1 MRYRKQRSPV
11 KVRHCPAT
19 VKLLSEAVEG
29 KSGRLIYMRL
39 PVLEGR
45 AVREVGEPH
54 LRPTLLSPA
63 IFGGRTMSINSIRHF
78 RGVTRRTFIAV
89 GASVL
94 LFAACGTSD
103 QSASNTVADTV
114 AEASS
119 DTAVPEVSTNKI
131 VSLSATATEMIYAIG
146 AEDQLVAVDN
156 YSNYPEAAASFETK
170 IDAAQPSAEAIAAL
184 DATVVLLAYDPG
196 NLQTQLEALGI
207 TVWTGAAATSFDD
220 SYKQITELGELTGK
234 TAEAE
239 ALVSSMKA
247 DIETAVSSMELP
259 DAPVSY
265 FYELDNTYYSVTSN
279 TFVGQIMS
287 QFKLQNIADLAEAGN
302 DYPQLS
308 QEAII
313 SANPQMIFLADT
325 KCCQQDAQ
333 SVAARPGWNKI
344 DAVTNGNVVEL
355 DDDVA
360 SRWGPRVVDLVKQVA
375 AAVTKF
381 VETSKK

>member
-1 MRYRKQRSPV
+1 
-11 KVRHCPAT
+11 
-19 VKLLSEAVEG
+19 
-29 KSGRLIYMRL
+29 MRL

-54 LRPTLLSPA
+54 LRPTLFSPA
-63 IFGGRTMSINSIRHF
+63 IFGGRTMSIHPIRQF
-78 RGVTRRTFIAV
+78 RVVSRRTFLAV

-103 QSASNTVADTV
+103 QSAVNTVADTV

-119 DTAVPEVSTNKI
+119 DTAVPEVPTNKI
-131 VSLSATATEMIYAIG
+131 VSLSATATEMLYAIG

-156 YSNYPEAAASFETK
+156 YSNYPEAAASFENK
-170 IDAAQPSAEAIAAL
+170 IDASQPSAEAIAAL
-184 DATVVLLAYDPG
+184 DATAVLLAYDPG

-239 ALVSSMKA
+239 ALVTSMKA
-247 DIETAVSSMELP
+247 DIETAVSSMALP
-259 DAPVSY
+259 DAPISY
-265 FYELDNTYYSVTSN
+265 FYELDNTYFSVTSN
-279 TFVGQIMS
+279 TFVGQIMA
-287 QFKLQNIADLAEAGN
+287 QFNLQNIADLAEAGN

-313 SANPQMIFLADT
+313 SANPQLIFLADT
-325 KCCQQDAQ
+325 KCCQQDAKT
-333 SVAARPGWNKI
+333 VAARPGWNKI

-381 VETSKK
+381 VDTSKK

>member
-1 MRYRKQRSPV
+1 
-11 KVRHCPAT
+11 
-19 VKLLSEAVEG
+19 
-29 KSGRLIYMRL
+29 
-39 PVLEGR
+39 
-45 AVREVGEPH
+45 
-54 LRPTLLSPA
+54 
-63 IFGGRTMSINSIRHF
+63 
-78 RGVTRRTFIAV
+78 
-89 GASVL
+89 
-94 LFAACGTSD
+94 
-103 QSASNTVADTV
+103 
-114 AEASS
+114 
-119 DTAVPEVSTNKI
+119 VPEVPTNKI
-131 VSLSATATEMIYAIG
+131 VSLSATATEMLYAIG

-156 YSNYPEAAASFETK
+156 FSNYPVAAASFENK
-170 IDAAQPSAEAIAAL
+170 IDASQPSAEAIAAL
-184 DATVVLLAYDPG
+184 DATAVLLAYDPG

-239 ALVSSMKA
+239 ALVTSMKA
-247 DIETAVSSMELP
+247 DIETAVSSMALP
-259 DAPVSY
+259 DAPISY
-265 FYELDNTYYSVTSN
+265 FYELDNTYFSVTSN

-287 QFKLQNIADLAEAGN
+287 QFNLQNIADLAEAGN

-313 SANPQMIFLADT
+313 SANPQLIFLADT
-325 KCCQQDAQ
+325 KCCQQDAKT
-333 SVAARPGWNKI
+333 VAARPGWNKI

-381 VETSKK
+381 VDTSKK

>member
-1 MRYRKQRSPV
+1 
-11 KVRHCPAT
+11 
-19 VKLLSEAVEG
+19 
-29 KSGRLIYMRL
+29 
-39 PVLEGR
+39 
-45 AVREVGEPH
+45 
-54 LRPTLLSPA
+54 
-63 IFGGRTMSINSIRHF
+63 
-78 RGVTRRTFIAV
+78 V

-103 QSASNTVADTV
+103 QSAVNTVADTV

-119 DTAVPEVSTNKI
+119 DTAVPEVPTNKI
-131 VSLSATATEMIYAIG
+131 VSLSATATEMLYAIG

-156 YSNYPEAAASFETK
+156 YSNYPEAAASFENK
-170 IDAAQPSAEAIAAL
+170 IDASQPSAEAIAAL
-184 DATVVLLAYDPG
+184 DATAVLLAYDPG

-239 ALVSSMKA
+239 ALVTSMKA
-247 DIETAVSSMELP
+247 DIETAVSSMALP
-259 DAPVSY
+259 DAPISY
-265 FYELDNTYYSVTSN
+265 FYELDNTYFSVTSN
-279 TFVGQIMS
+279 TFVGQIMA
-287 QFKLQNIADLAEAGN
+287 QFNLQNIADLAEAGN

-313 SANPQMIFLADT
+313 SANPQLIFLADT
-325 KCCQQDAQ
+325 KCCQQDAKT
-333 SVAARPGWNKI
+333 VAARPGWNKI

-381 VETSKK
+381 VDTSKK

>member
-1 MRYRKQRSPV
+1 
-11 KVRHCPAT
+11 
-19 VKLLSEAVEG
+19 
-29 KSGRLIYMRL
+29 
-39 PVLEGR
+39 
-45 AVREVGEPH
+45 
-54 LRPTLLSPA
+54 
-63 IFGGRTMSINSIRHF
+63 MSKKSIRQF
-78 RGVTRRTFIAV
+78 RGVTRRTFLAV
-89 GASVL
+89 GASAL
-94 LFAACGTSD
+94 LFAACGNSD
-103 QSASNTVADTV
+103 QSAADTV

-119 DTAVPEVSTNKI
+119 DTAVTEVFTNKI
-131 VSLSATATEMIYAIG
+131 VSLSATATEMLYAIG
-146 AEDQLVAVDN
+146 AQDQLVAVDN
-156 YSNYPEAAASFETK
+156 YSNYPEAAASFENK
-170 IDAAQPSAEAIAAL
+170 IDASQPSAEAIAAL

-234 TAEAE
+234 STEAE
-239 ALVSSMKA
+239 ALVASMKS

-265 FYELDNTYYSVTSN
+265 FYELDNTYFSVTSN

-287 QFKLQNIADLAEAGN
+287 QFMLQNIADTAEAGN

-313 SANPQMIFLADT
+313 SANPQLVFLADT

-344 DAVTNGNVVEL
+344 DAVAKGNVVEL

-375 AAVTKF
+375 AAVAKF

>member
-1 MRYRKQRSPV
+1 
-11 KVRHCPAT
+11 
-19 VKLLSEAVEG
+19 
-29 KSGRLIYMRL
+29 
-39 PVLEGR
+39 
-45 AVREVGEPH
+45 
-54 LRPTLLSPA
+54 
-63 IFGGRTMSINSIRHF
+63 MSINSIRHF
-78 RGVTRRTFIAV
+78 RGVTRRTFLAV
-89 GASVL
+89 GASAL

-103 QSASNTVADTV
+103 QSAANTVADTV
-114 AEASS
+114 AEVST

-131 VSLSATATEMIYAIG
+131 VSLSATATEMLYAIG
-146 AEDQLVAVDN
+146 AGDQLIAVDK
-156 YSNYPEAAASFETK
+156 YSNFPAQANAFEPK
-170 IDAAQPSAEAIAAL
+170 IDGYEPSVEAIAAL
-184 DATVVLLAYDPG
+184 EPTAVLIAFDPG
-196 NLQTQLEALGI
+196 SLQSQLEKLGI
-207 TVWTGAAATSFDD
+207 AVWVGAAATSFDD

-234 TAEAE
+234 SAEAE
-239 ALVSSMKA
+239 ALVASMKA

-259 DAPVSY
+259 DAPISY

-313 SANPQMIFLADT
+313 SANPQLIFLADT
-325 KCCQQDAQ
+325 KCCQQDAK

-344 DAVTNGNVVEL
+344 EAVTNGNVVEL

-375 AAVTKF
+375 AAVAKF

>member
-1 MRYRKQRSPV
+1 
-11 KVRHCPAT
+11 
-19 VKLLSEAVEG
+19 
-29 KSGRLIYMRL
+29 
-39 PVLEGR
+39 
-45 AVREVGEPH
+45 
-54 LRPTLLSPA
+54 
-63 IFGGRTMSINSIRHF
+63 
-78 RGVTRRTFIAV
+78 V

-103 QSASNTVADTV
+103 QSAVNTVADTV

-119 DTAVPEVSTNKI
+119 DTAVPEVPTNKI
-131 VSLSATATEMIYAIG
+131 VSLSATATEMLYAIG

-156 YSNYPEAAASFETK
+156 YSNYPEAAASFENK
-170 IDAAQPSAEAIAAL
+170 IDASQPSAEAIAAL
-184 DATVVLLAYDPG
+184 DATAVLLAYDPG

-207 TVWTGAAATSFDD
+207 TVWTGAVATSFDD

-239 ALVSSMKA
+239 ALVTAMKA

-259 DAPVSY
+259 DAPISY
-265 FYELDNTYYSVTSN
+265 FYELDNTYFSVTSN

-287 QFKLQNIADLAEAGN
+287 QFNLQNIADLAEAGN
-302 DYPQLS
+302 NYPQLS

-313 SANPQMIFLADT
+313 SANPQLIFLADT
-325 KCCQQDAQ
+325 KCCQQDAKT
-333 SVAARPGWNKI
+333 VAARPGWNKI

-355 DDDVA
+355 DDDLA

-375 AAVTKF
+375 AAVAKF

>member
-1 MRYRKQRSPV
+1 
-11 KVRHCPAT
+11 
-19 VKLLSEAVEG
+19 
-29 KSGRLIYMRL
+29 
-39 PVLEGR
+39 
-45 AVREVGEPH
+45 
-54 LRPTLLSPA
+54 
-63 IFGGRTMSINSIRHF
+63 MSMKSIRQF
-78 RGVTRRTFIAV
+78 RGVTRRTFLAV
-89 GASVL
+89 GASAL
-94 LFAACGTSD
+94 LFAACGNSD
-103 QSASNTVADTV
+103 QSAADTVADTV

-119 DTAVPEVSTNKI
+119 DTAVSEVSTNKI
-131 VSLSATATEMIYAIG
+131 VSLSATATEMLYAIG
-146 AEDQLVAVDN
+146 AQDQLVAVDN
-156 YSNYPEAAASFETK
+156 YSNYPEAAASFENK
-170 IDAAQPSAEAIAAL
+170 IDASQPSAEAIAAL

-234 TAEAE
+234 STEAE
-239 ALVSSMKA
+239 ALVASMKS

-265 FYELDNTYYSVTSN
+265 FYELDNTYFSVTSN

-287 QFKLQNIADLAEAGN
+287 QFMLQNIADTAEAGN

-313 SANPQMIFLADT
+313 SANPQLVFLADT
-325 KCCQQDAQ
+325 KCCQQDAK

-344 DAVTNGNVVEL
+344 DAVAKGNVVEL

-375 AAVTKF
+375 AAVAKF

>member
-1 MRYRKQRSPV
+1 M
-11 KVRHCPAT
+11 
-19 VKLLSEAVEG
+19 L
-29 KSGRLIYMRL
+29 
-39 PVLEGR
+39 
-45 AVREVGEPH
+45 
-54 LRPTLLSPA
+54 
-63 IFGGRTMSINSIRHF
+63 
-78 RGVTRRTFIAV
+78 
-89 GASVL
+89 
-94 LFAACGTSD
+94 
-103 QSASNTVADTV
+103 
-114 AEASS
+114 
-119 DTAVPEVSTNKI
+119 
-131 VSLSATATEMIYAIG
+131 YAIG
-146 AEDQLVAVDN
+146 AQDQLVAVDN
-156 YSNYPEAAASFETK
+156 YSNYPEAAASFENK
-170 IDAAQPSAEAIAAL
+170 IDASQPSAEAIAAL

-234 TAEAE
+234 STEAE
-239 ALVSSMKA
+239 ALVASMKS

-265 FYELDNTYYSVTSN
+265 FYELDNTYFSVTSN

-287 QFKLQNIADLAEAGN
+287 QFMLQNIADTAEAGN

-313 SANPQMIFLADT
+313 SANPQLVFLADT

-344 DAVTNGNVVEL
+344 DAVAKGNVVEL

-375 AAVTKF
+375 AAVAKF

>member
-1 MRYRKQRSPV
+1 
-11 KVRHCPAT
+11 
-19 VKLLSEAVEG
+19 
-29 KSGRLIYMRL
+29 
-39 PVLEGR
+39 
-45 AVREVGEPH
+45 
-54 LRPTLLSPA
+54 
-63 IFGGRTMSINSIRHF
+63 MSIHPIRQF
-78 RGVTRRTFIAV
+78 RVVSRRTFLAV

-103 QSASNTVADTV
+103 QSAVKTVADTV
-114 AEASS
+114 AEAST

-131 VSLSATATEMIYAIG
+131 VSLSATATEMLYAIG

-156 YSNYPEAAASFETK
+156 YSNYPEAAASFENK
-170 IDAAQPSAEAIAAL
+170 IDASQPSAEAIAAL
-184 DATVVLLAYDPG
+184 DATAVLLAYDPG

-239 ALVSSMKA
+239 ALVTSMKA
-247 DIETAVSSMELP
+247 DIETAVSSMALP
-259 DAPVSY
+259 DAPISY
-265 FYELDNTYYSVTSN
+265 FYELDNTYFSVTSN
-279 TFVGQIMS
+279 TFVGQIMA
-287 QFKLQNIADLAEAGN
+287 QFNLQNIADLAEAGN

-313 SANPQMIFLADT
+313 SANPQLIFLADT
-325 KCCQQDAQ
+325 KCCQQDAKT
-333 SVAARPGWNKI
+333 VATRPGWDKI

-375 AAVTKF
+375 GAITAYM
-381 VETSKK
+381 SKLK

>member
-1 MRYRKQRSPV
+1 
-11 KVRHCPAT
+11 
-19 VKLLSEAVEG
+19 
-29 KSGRLIYMRL
+29 
-39 PVLEGR
+39 
-45 AVREVGEPH
+45 
-54 LRPTLLSPA
+54 
-63 IFGGRTMSINSIRHF
+63 MSMKSIRQF
-78 RGVTRRTFIAV
+78 RGVTRRTFLAV
-89 GASVL
+89 GASAL
-94 LFAACGTSD
+94 LFAACGNSD
-103 QSASNTVADTV
+103 QSAADTVADTV
-114 AEASS
+114 AEIST

-131 VSLSATATEMIYAIG
+131 VSLSATATEMLYAIG
-146 AEDQLVAVDN
+146 AQDQLVAVDN
-156 YSNYPEAAASFETK
+156 YSNYPEAAASFENK
-170 IDAAQPSAEAIAAL
+170 IDASQPSAEAIAAL

-234 TAEAE
+234 STEAE
-239 ALVSSMKA
+239 ALVASMKS

-265 FYELDNTYYSVTSN
+265 FYELDNTYFSVTSN

-287 QFKLQNIADLAEAGN
+287 QFMLQNIADTAEAGN

-313 SANPQMIFLADT
+313 SANPQLVFLADT

-344 DAVTNGNVVEL
+344 DAVAKGNVVEL

-375 AAVTKF
+375 AAVAKF

>member
-1 MRYRKQRSPV
+1 
-11 KVRHCPAT
+11 
-19 VKLLSEAVEG
+19 
-29 KSGRLIYMRL
+29 
-39 PVLEGR
+39 
-45 AVREVGEPH
+45 
-54 LRPTLLSPA
+54 
-63 IFGGRTMSINSIRHF
+63 MSIHSIRQL
-78 RGVTRRTFIAV
+78 RGVSRRTFLAV
-89 GASVL
+89 GTSVL

-103 QSASNTVADTV
+103 QSAANTVADTV

-119 DTAVPEVSTNKI
+119 DTAVPEESTNKI
-131 VSLSATATEMIYAIG
+131 VSLSATATEMLYALG
-146 AEDQLVAVDN
+146 AQDQLVAVDN
-156 YSNYPEAAASFETK
+156 YSNYPEAAASFENK

-207 TVWTGAAATSFDD
+207 TVWTGAAATGFDD

-234 TAEAE
+234 SAEAE

-247 DIETAVSSMELP
+247 DIETAISSMELP
-259 DAPVSY
+259 AAPVSY
-265 FYELDNTYYSVTSN
+265 FYELDNTYFSVTSN

-313 SANPQMIFLADT
+313 SANPQLIFLADT
-325 KCCQQDAQ
+325 KCCQQDAKT
-333 SVAARPGWNKI
+333 VAARPGWNKI

-375 AAVTKF
+375 AAVAKF
-381 VETSKK
+381 VETSK

>member
-1 MRYRKQRSPV
+1 
-11 KVRHCPAT
+11 
-19 VKLLSEAVEG
+19 
-29 KSGRLIYMRL
+29 
-39 PVLEGR
+39 
-45 AVREVGEPH
+45 
-54 LRPTLLSPA
+54 
-63 IFGGRTMSINSIRHF
+63 MSKKSIRQF
-78 RGVTRRTFIAV
+78 RGVTRRTFLAV
-89 GASVL
+89 GASAL
-94 LFAACGTSD
+94 LFAACGNSD
-103 QSASNTVADTV
+103 QSAADTVADTV

-119 DTAVPEVSTNKI
+119 DTAVTEVFTNKI
-131 VSLSATATEMIYAIG
+131 VSLSATATEMLYAIG
-146 AEDQLVAVDN
+146 AQDQLVAVDN
-156 YSNYPEAAASFETK
+156 YSNYPEAAASFENK
-170 IDAAQPSAEAIAAL
+170 IDASQPSAEAIAAL

-234 TAEAE
+234 STEAE
-239 ALVSSMKA
+239 ALVASMKS

-265 FYELDNTYYSVTSN
+265 FYELDNTYFSVTSN

-287 QFKLQNIADLAEAGN
+287 QFMLQNIADTAEAGN

-313 SANPQMIFLADT
+313 SANPQLVFLADT

-344 DAVTNGNVVEL
+344 DAVAKGNVVEL

-375 AAVTKF
+375 AAVAKF

>member
-1 MRYRKQRSPV
+1 M
-11 KVRHCPAT
+11 
-19 VKLLSEAVEG
+19 EG

-63 IFGGRTMSINSIRHF
+63 IFGGRTMSMKSIRQFH
-78 RGVTRRTFIAV
+78 GVTRRTFLAV
-89 GASVL
+89 GASAL
-94 LFAACGTSD
+94 LFAACGNSD
-103 QSASNTVADTV
+103 QSAADTVADTV

-119 DTAVPEVSTNKI
+119 DTAVSEVSTNKI
-131 VSLSATATEMIYAIG
+131 VSLSATATEMLYAIG
-146 AEDQLVAVDN
+146 AQDQLVAVDN
-156 YSNYPEAAASFETK
+156 YSNYPEAAASFENK
-170 IDAAQPSAEAIAAL
+170 IDASQPSAEAIAAL

-234 TAEAE
+234 STEAE
-239 ALVSSMKA
+239 ALVASMKS

-265 FYELDNTYYSVTSN
+265 FYELDNTYFSVTSN

-287 QFKLQNIADLAEAGN
+287 QFMLQNIADTAEAGN

-313 SANPQMIFLADT
+313 SANPQLVFLADT
-325 KCCQQDAQ
+325 KCCQQDAK

-344 DAVTNGNVVEL
+344 DAVAKGNVVEL

-375 AAVTKF
+375 AAVAKF

>member
-1 MRYRKQRSPV
+1 
-11 KVRHCPAT
+11 
-19 VKLLSEAVEG
+19 
-29 KSGRLIYMRL
+29 
-39 PVLEGR
+39 
-45 AVREVGEPH
+45 
-54 LRPTLLSPA
+54 
-63 IFGGRTMSINSIRHF
+63 MSIHSIRQF
-78 RGVTRRTFIAV
+78 RVVSRRTFLAV

-103 QSASNTVADTV
+103 QSAVNTVADTV

-119 DTAVPEVSTNKI
+119 DTAVPEVPTNKI
-131 VSLSATATEMIYAIG
+131 VSLSATATEMLYAIG

-156 YSNYPEAAASFETK
+156 YSNYPEAAASFENK
-170 IDAAQPSAEAIAAL
+170 IDASQPSAEAIAAL
-184 DATVVLLAYDPG
+184 DATAVLLAYDPG

-239 ALVSSMKA
+239 ALVTSMKA
-247 DIETAVSSMELP
+247 DIETAVSSMALP
-259 DAPVSY
+259 DAPISY
-265 FYELDNTYYSVTSN
+265 FYELDNTYFSVTSN
-279 TFVGQIMS
+279 TFVGQIMA
-287 QFKLQNIADLAEAGN
+287 QFNLQNIADLAEAGN

-313 SANPQMIFLADT
+313 SANPQLIFLADT
-325 KCCQQDAQ
+325 KCCQQDAKT
-333 SVAARPGWNKI
+333 VATRPGWDKI

-375 AAVTKF
+375 GAITAYM
-381 VETSKK
+381 SKLK

>member
-1 MRYRKQRSPV
+1 
-11 KVRHCPAT
+11 
-19 VKLLSEAVEG
+19 
-29 KSGRLIYMRL
+29 
-39 PVLEGR
+39 
-45 AVREVGEPH
+45 
-54 LRPTLLSPA
+54 
-63 IFGGRTMSINSIRHF
+63 MSKKSIRQF
-78 RGVTRRTFIAV
+78 RGVTRRTFLAV
-89 GASVL
+89 GASAL
-94 LFAACGTSD
+94 LFAACGNSD
-103 QSASNTVADTV
+103 QSAADTVADTV

-119 DTAVPEVSTNKI
+119 DTAVSEVSTNKI
-131 VSLSATATEMIYAIG
+131 VSLSATATEMLYAIG
-146 AEDQLVAVDN
+146 AQDQLVAVDN
-156 YSNYPEAAASFETK
+156 YSNYPEAAASFENK
-170 IDAAQPSAEAIAAL
+170 IDASQPSAEAIAAL

-234 TAEAE
+234 STEAE
-239 ALVSSMKA
+239 ALVASMKS

-265 FYELDNTYYSVTSN
+265 FYELDNTYFSVTSN

-287 QFKLQNIADLAEAGN
+287 QFMLQNIADTAEAGN

-313 SANPQMIFLADT
+313 SANPQLVFLADT

-344 DAVTNGNVVEL
+344 DAVAKGNVVEL

-375 AAVTKF
+375 AAVAKF

>member
-1 MRYRKQRSPV
+1 M
-11 KVRHCPAT
+11 
-19 VKLLSEAVEG
+19 EG

-63 IFGGRTMSINSIRHF
+63 IFGGRKMSKKSIRQF
-78 RGVTRRTFIAV
+78 RGVTRRTFLAV
-89 GASVL
+89 GASAL
-94 LFAACGTSD
+94 LFAACGNSD
-103 QSASNTVADTV
+103 QSAADTV

-119 DTAVPEVSTNKI
+119 DTAVTEVFTNKI
-131 VSLSATATEMIYAIG
+131 VSLSATATEMLYAIG
-146 AEDQLVAVDN
+146 AQDQLVAVDN
-156 YSNYPEAAASFETK
+156 YSNYPEAAASFENK
-170 IDAAQPSAEAIAAL
+170 IDASQPSAEAIAAL

-234 TAEAE
+234 STEAE
-239 ALVSSMKA
+239 ALVASMKS

-265 FYELDNTYYSVTSN
+265 FYELDNTYFSVTSN

-287 QFKLQNIADLAEAGN
+287 QFMLQNIADTAEAGN

-313 SANPQMIFLADT
+313 SANPQLVFLADT

-344 DAVTNGNVVEL
+344 DAVAKGNVVEL

-375 AAVTKF
+375 AAVAKF

>member
-1 MRYRKQRSPV
+1 M
-11 KVRHCPAT
+11 
-19 VKLLSEAVEG
+19 EG

-63 IFGGRTMSINSIRHF
+63 IFGGRKMSKKSIRQF
-78 RGVTRRTFIAV
+78 RGVTRRTFLAV
-89 GASVL
+89 GASAL
-94 LFAACGTSD
+94 LFAACGNSD
-103 QSASNTVADTV
+103 QSAADTVADTV
-114 AEASS
+114 AEVSP

-131 VSLSATATEMIYAIG
+131 VSLSATATEMLYAIG
-146 AEDQLVAVDN
+146 AQDQLVAVDN
-156 YSNYPEAAASFETK
+156 YSNYPEAAASFENK
-170 IDAAQPSAEAIAAL
+170 IDASQPSAEAIAAL

-234 TAEAE
+234 STEAE
-239 ALVSSMKA
+239 ALVASMKS

-265 FYELDNTYYSVTSN
+265 FYELDNTYFSVTSN

-287 QFKLQNIADLAEAGN
+287 QFMLQNIADTAEAGN

-313 SANPQMIFLADT
+313 SANPQLVFLADT

-344 DAVTNGNVVEL
+344 DAVAKGNVVEL

-375 AAVTKF
+375 AAVAKF